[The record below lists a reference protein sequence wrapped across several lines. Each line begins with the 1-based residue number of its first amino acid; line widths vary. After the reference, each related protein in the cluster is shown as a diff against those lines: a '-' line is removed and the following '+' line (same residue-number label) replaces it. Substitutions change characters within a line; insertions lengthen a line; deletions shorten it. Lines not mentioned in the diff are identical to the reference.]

1 VTAFFINRILKGVKI
16 LNSKEQWSSKI
27 GFILA
32 AAGSAI
38 GLGAIWKFP
47 YIAGVSGGGAFFF
60 IFILFTLFL
69 GLPLLMA
76 EFIIGRKTQ
85 KNAIEAYKDIAPSGK
100 WHWIGYLGIVTCFIL
115 LSFYSVVGGW
125 IISYF
130 WKAVSG
136 QLNGLTQ
143 VEYEQLFGATISS
156 PYISVAVQFIFM
168 LLTIVVVA
176 KGVQQGIEKASQIMM
191 PVLFILF
198 IVLIVRS
205 LTLDNAMEGVTFLFK
220 PDFGQVTAETI
231 LFALGQSFFALSV
244 GVSVMVTYSSYL
256 SKEESLFRSA
266 FSIVGLNIIIIVLAG
281 LAIFPAVFSFGL
293 KPDAGPVLLFNV
305 LPNVFNQMAFGMFF
319 FAAFLILFLF
329 AALTSAFSMLEII
342 VSVIAKGDDKKR
354 AKWSW
359 IIGIAIFIFG
369 IPSALSYGVLS
380 DVLIFGKSIFD
391 AADYLVSNVLMPLG
405 ALLIAIFVPM
415 KLKKSA
421 LYEELSLGGGFPLAL
436 FRIWFFLIRYVAPIA
451 ILFVSYH
458 VIRG

>member
-1 VTAFFINRILKGVKI
+1 LK
-16 LNSKEQWSSKI
+16 NTEQWSSKI

-32 AAGSAI
+32 AGGSAI

-69 GLPLLMA
+69 GLPLLIA
-76 EFIIGRKTQ
+76 EFVVGRKTQ
-85 KNAIEAYKDIAPSGK
+85 KNAIEAYKELAPHSK

-115 LSFYSVVGGW
+115 LSFYSVIGGW
-125 IISYF
+125 IISYI
-130 WKAVSG
+130 WKAISG
-136 QLNGLTQ
+136 QLNGLDQ
-143 VEYEQLFGATISS
+143 SGYAQLFGETISN
-156 PYISVAVQFIFM
+156 PITSVAVQSIFM
-168 LLTIVVVA
+168 LLTIIVVA
-176 KGVQQGIEKASQIMM
+176 KGVQKGIEKASQIMM

-198 IVLIVRS
+198 IVLIIRS
-205 LTLDNAMEGVTFLFK
+205 LSLEGAMEGVTFLFK
-220 PDFGQVTAETI
+220 PDFQQITPETI

-266 FSIVGLNIIIIVLAG
+266 FSI
-281 LAIFPAVFSFGL
+281 FPAVFSFGL

-305 LPNVFNQMAFGMFF
+305 LPNVFNQMAFGMVFF
-319 FAAFLILFLF
+319 VAFLVLFLF

-342 VSVIAKGDDKKR
+342 VSVIAKGDVKKR

-359 IIGIAIFIFG
+359 IVGIAIFIFG

-380 DVLIFGKSIFD
+380 DVLVFGKTIFD
-391 AADYLVSNVLMPLG
+391 AADYLVSNVLMPIG
-405 ALLIAIFVPM
+405 ALLISIFVPL
-415 KLKKSA
+415 KIKKSA
-421 LYEELSLGGGFPLAL
+421 LYAELALGGGLPLGL
-436 FRIWFFLIRYVAPIA
+436 FQIWFFLIRYVAPIA
-451 ILFVSYH
+451 ILFVCYH